1 MRRRE
6 FITLLGSAAYLV
18 RFCSGSS
25 AGLAPFKDAVDVP
38 CRLAELFPGSFE
50 RFVGNREH
58 ARRNGEAERIAI
70 DHHRRPV
77 MWNRNLNLPS
87 C

>member
-1 MRRRE
+1 MSPNEQRQVRGTKPQA
-6 FITLLGSAAYLV
+6 IVSGPSTLPDNAAV
-18 RFCSGSS
+18 
-25 AGLAPFKDAVDVP
+25 A
-38 CRLAELFPGSFE
+38 CRLAELFPESFE